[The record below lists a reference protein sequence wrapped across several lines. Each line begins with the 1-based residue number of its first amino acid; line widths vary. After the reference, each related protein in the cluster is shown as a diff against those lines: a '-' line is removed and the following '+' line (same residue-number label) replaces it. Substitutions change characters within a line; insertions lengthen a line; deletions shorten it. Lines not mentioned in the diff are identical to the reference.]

1 MAARLAAATGPV
13 TVVVPKNGWSAL
25 DVDGGPF
32 WDPEA
37 DTALVKA
44 LKDGLKGAK
53 VELVEV
59 EGVAAKGS
67 SVLPAPKLFV
77 HPFPELDITESNECG
92 IPRTFICTLS
102 EEDLIFDGSS
112 ASEDWK
118 HSISVLDI
126 SRMSGS

>member
-13 TVVVPKNGWSAL
+13 TVVVPKSGWSAL

-44 LKDGLKGAK
+44 LKHGLKGTK

-59 EGVAAKGS
+59 DGAVNEEPCVATMVSKLH
-67 SVLPAPKLFV
+67 VL
-77 HPFPELDITESNECG
+77 
-92 IPRTFICTLS
+92 LS
-102 EEDLIFDGSS
+102 
-112 ASEDWK
+112 K
-118 HSISVLDI
+118 
-126 SRMSGS
+126 